1 MSIIDTPSAA
11 DFFCGGGGASQGL
24 VAAGVDL
31 KFAANHDATAI
42 ATHANR
48 YPNVDHHQ
56 VDLLEYDV
64 AKLPRVQLAQ
74 FSPSCRHHTPA
85 NSRKQFE
92 QPATL
97 LDHMTGANTM
107 EPEARSGYE
116 SSERSRVT
124 MSCVLRYADAHH
136 PDMMIVENVV
146 EASKW
151 GPARD
156 GTTFQWWLTQIKN
169 MGYSA
174 RPMFLNSAAFGVPQM
189 RDRMYV
195 VCWDKRMRT
204 PDLDHHRSAW
214 CESCD
219 RMVESRQVFRHR
231 TKAWPMAQWG
241 KLNKQYDYRC
251 NTCHAVARI
260 PYTPASTVIDWTD
273 LGLRIGDRDRPLA
286 ASTLGRIQRYLD
298 ANHGQLPAVTMARG
312 AAYGTLGWPTTGPIG
327 TMTTRH
333 DQALI
338 STDTIHAAIGASNGG
353 WNGSRY
359 QPLDSP
365 SPTALAAS
373 RPMLISHQGCVVP
386 FRKHTLATD
395 LNEPTFTQTAQQY
408 PGLALVEQ
416 PGAMFAKNNGSAN
429 DTAYH
434 PTSDA
439 FNTIT
444 AHDTTSLAS
453 GDASGPIDIRSIRF
467 RMLLTG
473 ELQKIMAFEDDWKAV
488 SGIDGKAV
496 TKRDIIRLL
505 GDAVTP
511 PVADFLTQQVLEI
524 AA

>member
-1 MSIIDTPSAA
+1 MTVIDTPSAA

-42 ATHANR
+42 ATHAHR

-64 AKLPRVQLAQ
+64 AKMPRVQLAQ
-74 FSPSCRHHTPA
+74 FSPSCVHHSQA
-85 NSRKQFE
+85 NAQKTYE
-92 QPATL
+92 KPATL
-97 LDHMTGANTM
+97 LDHINGTGP
-107 EPEARSGYE
+107 EPEARSGYA

-124 MSCVLRYADAHH
+124 MSCVLRYADVHH

-151 GPARD
+151 GPGRD
-156 GTTFQWWLTQIKN
+156 GSTFRWWLTAIEN
-169 MGYSA
+169 MGYST

-204 PDLDHHRSAW
+204 PDLDHQRSAW

-241 KLNKQYDYRC
+241 KLGKQYDYRC
-251 NTCHAVARI
+251 NTCHAVAKI
-260 PYTPASTVIDWTD
+260 PYTPASSVIDWTD
-273 LGLRIGDRDRPLA
+273 LGIRIGDRERPLA

-298 ANHGQLPAVTMARG
+298 ANHGQLPAVTMTRSAD
-312 AAYGTLGWPTTGPIG
+312 YGTLAWPTSGPIG

-338 STDTIHAAIGASNGG
+338 SVDTVHAALGASNGG
-353 WNGSRY
+353 WDGSRY

-408 PGLALVEQ
+408 PGLALVE
-416 PGAMFAKNNGSAN
+416 PTGAMFAKNNGAAH

-453 GDASGPIDIRSIRF
+453 GEAGARIDINSIRF
-467 RMLLTG
+467 RMMLTG
-473 ELQKIMAFEDDWKAV
+473 ELQKIMAFENDWKAV
-488 SGIDGKAV
+488 SGIEGKSV

-511 PVADFLTQQVLEI
+511 PVADYLTQQVLEI